1 MESPTHQDEEPIHR
15 DESPID
21 LARLRQKLPK
31 PLRRFLPSGG
41 GHHHRE
47 EEKLTFGFITFLVS
61 ESFIFLSFI
70 VSYLAL
76 RLSAQAWLPPGVSG
90 PELSSSTIIISV
102 VLLASS
108 FVIYLA
114 ERARKRNQLNQFRL
128 LWLLTSAMGALFLH
142 GEIKEWLGLDFRLST
157 GLVGGT
163 FYLLTGF
170 HSLHVT
176 AGLVLQTIML
186 IRSFMPR
193 NYDKGHF
200 GVTATTLF
208 WHFVDGV
215 WVILFSILY
224 LW

>member
-21 LARLRQKLPK
+21 IARLRQKLPK
-31 PLRRFLPSGG
+31 PLRQFLPSGG

-114 ERARKRNQLNQFRL
+114 ERPV
-128 LWLLTSAMGALFLH
+128 SATNSTNFACYGCLPLRW
-142 GEIKEWLGLDFRLST
+142 ELSSCM
-157 GLVGGT
+157 VR
-163 FYLLTGF
+163 
-170 HSLHVT
+170 SKS
-176 AGLVLQTIML
+176 GLVLTSDYPRGWL
-186 IRSFMPR
+186 GGRS
-193 NYDKGHF
+193 
-200 GVTATTLF
+200 TC
-208 WHFVDGV
+208 
-215 WVILFSILY
+215 
-224 LW
+224 